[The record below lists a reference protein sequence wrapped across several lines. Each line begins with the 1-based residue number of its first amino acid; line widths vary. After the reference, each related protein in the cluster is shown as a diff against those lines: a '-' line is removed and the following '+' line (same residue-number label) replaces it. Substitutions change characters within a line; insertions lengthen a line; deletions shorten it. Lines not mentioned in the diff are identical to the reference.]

1 MLTFFFISVLA
12 IVLFGAGFYFWRSG
26 SSQRTDE
33 LLLPPQPG
41 FSGLFQNLIPA
52 SRKNANRCQAVDPN
66 ALKEQRQA
74 LLARAT
80 QGDKAALREAQAS
93 GDPQLYDEALNI
105 MVDAA
110 DSEPAL
116 LALASHVMGD
126 NGLRMNAKLARRIQE
141 SWKSNPTRGGTSK
154 MLHIAARADD
164 AKLLD
169 EGIEVALEFWR
180 QGRIP
185 EMSAMELLSLF
196 NGEFWTLSSEERSSG
211 AGFVLKRTLARCQRE
226 LQPATDQ

>member
-1 MLTFFFISVLA
+1 M
-12 IVLFGAGFYFWRSG
+12 
-26 SSQRTDE
+26 
-33 LLLPPQPG
+33 LPPHPG

-52 SRKNANRCQAVDPN
+52 SRKNANRKQAVD
-66 ALKEQRQA
+66 AHASKKHRQA
-74 LLARAT
+74 LLARAA
-80 QGDKAALREAQAS
+80 QGDKAALREAAS
-93 GDPQLYDEALNI
+93 SDSQLYDEALNL

-126 NGLRMNAKLARRIQE
+126 NSLRVNPKLARRIRE

-154 MLHIAARADD
+154 MLHITARAND

-169 EGIEVALEFWR
+169 ESIEVALEFWR
-180 QGRIP
+180 LERIP

-196 NGEFWTLSSEERSSG
+196 NGEFWTLSSEQRSSG

-226 LQPATDQ
+226 LQPAASL